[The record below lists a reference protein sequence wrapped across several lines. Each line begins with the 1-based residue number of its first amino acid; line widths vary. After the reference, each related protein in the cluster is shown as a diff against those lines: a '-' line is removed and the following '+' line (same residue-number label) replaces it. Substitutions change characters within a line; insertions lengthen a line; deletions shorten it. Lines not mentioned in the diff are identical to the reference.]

1 MNLSLKAELEEFVQ
15 QEINKGK
22 YATPNEVIEAALNLL
37 NKQNSSDRWAIEI
50 GEKIDVAVAQIDRG
64 EGLNGDEVFASLRSK
79 LQAAKE
85 ER

>member
-15 QEINKGK
+15 QEISKGK

-64 EGLNGDEVFASLRSK
+64 EGLNGDEVFVSLRSK
-79 LQAAKE
+79 LL
-85 ER
+85 RTLT